1 LFQNIENSSTAEVW
15 LGDLLLITLLQH
27 CKGQFA
33 SLGKKMQGCASF
45 LGRHN
50 KHMPFIIGKEKPCV
64 YCYFPTSSVTYL
76 DWNTF
81 EGNEV
86 LHARGRLEQV
96 YRADG
101 KNR

>member
-1 LFQNIENSSTAEVW
+1 
-15 LGDLLLITLLQH
+15 
-27 CKGQFA
+27 
-33 SLGKKMQGCASF
+33 
-45 LGRHN
+45 
-50 KHMPFIIGKEKPCV
+50 MPFIIGKEKPCV
-64 YCYFPTSSVTYL
+64 HCYFPTSSVTYL

-101 KNR
+101 KNRWSL